1 MSLELNYD
9 VLDMLDE
16 SVLTQ
21 DNQLQRILQP
31 SVLTRQDS
39 HIAVHYLTI

>member
-21 DNQLQRILQP
+21 DNQLRILQP